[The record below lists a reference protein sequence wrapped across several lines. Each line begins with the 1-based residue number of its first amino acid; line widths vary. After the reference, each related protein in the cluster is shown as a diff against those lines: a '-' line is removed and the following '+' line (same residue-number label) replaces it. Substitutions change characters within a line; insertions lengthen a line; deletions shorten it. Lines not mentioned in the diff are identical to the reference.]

1 MASDYARR
9 MSAQD
14 YDRCL
19 DQAAAAARPGDI
31 ERLRAD
37 VMARWRGDPRAED
50 LVETLYVHQERL
62 AAREPGHQPDAR
74 RIASRAG
81 IRVSRRTR

>member
-19 DQAAAAARPGDI
+19 DQAAAAARPADV
-31 ERLRAD
+31 ERLRAE
-37 VMARWRGDPRAED
+37 VMARWRGDPRVED
-50 LVETLYVHQERL
+50 LVETLYVHQEGL
-62 AAREPGHQPDAR
+62 AAREPAHQPEGR
-74 RIASRAG
+74 RIASRTSV
-81 IRVSRRTR
+81 RVSRRTR